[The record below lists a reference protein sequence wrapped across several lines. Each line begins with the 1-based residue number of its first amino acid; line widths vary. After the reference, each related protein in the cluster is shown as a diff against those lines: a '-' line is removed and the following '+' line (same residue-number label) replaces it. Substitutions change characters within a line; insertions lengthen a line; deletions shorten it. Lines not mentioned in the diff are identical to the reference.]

1 MSLCCSVVHAVSWES
16 GLLLSFS
23 TSAGLSP
30 GTQSRALHLCLQ
42 VKERVT
48 VSSGAT
54 LSISRWRSILAGWQ
68 PPPSRPLGLH
78 HAHRG
83 VTGESWGRRYCCQRT
98 FVKCRIP
105 MKVSTSCSQHSPT
118 SLPPNWVLS
127 PGVRPRHQD
136 QMLMSS
142 TVQAL
147 DLAGPDFKS
156 CLRLSSPRATF
167 DHFGPQPPICSWSKR
182 YEGKDRV
189 TLAASEDRGEDPVK

>member
-1 MSLCCSVVHAVSWES
+1 M
-16 GLLLSFS
+16 
-23 TSAGLSP
+23 LSP
-30 GTQSRALHLCLQ
+30 GSQASCFPSAHLL
-42 VKERVT
+42 
-48 VSSGAT
+48 VSLREPSPGH
-54 LSISRWRSILAGWQ
+54 SISACKSRSVSPSAQGPHSASLSGRSVLAGWQ

-83 VTGESWGRRYCCQRT
+83 VTGESWGRCYCCQRT

-156 CLRLSSPRATF
+156 CLHLSSPRATF